1 LFGADYFG
9 FSEKPN
15 PTAQKKIAVYLK
27 VIFVWSTGF
36 CLLAFL
42 FFSMSAQSNPQ
53 DSKRGNA
60 QGKELSMV
68 TDFTDLQWKS
78 RVIIVDNVRND
89 GSVVALFEK
98 NASEI
103 NNRDVIWFIF
113 EGESTF
119 TNSPNE
125 LSEGLLIYARK
136 RYGSGQGKVVLI
148 GKDGGIK
155 SRSNRVD
162 LNALFLK
169 IDAMPMRQG
178 EMRN

>member
-27 VIFVWSTGF
+27 VIFVWSTGL

-60 QGKELSMV
+60 QVKELSMV
-68 TDFTDLQWKS
+68 TDFTGLQWKS
-78 RVIIVDNVRND
+78 RVIVVDNAQND
-89 GSVVALFEK
+89 GSVLALFEK

-103 NNRDVIWFIF
+103 NDRDIIWFIF
-113 EGESTF
+113 KGDSTF
-119 TNSPNE
+119 TNCPDE
-125 LSEGLLIYARK
+125 LSEGLLSHVRE
-136 RYGSGQGKVVLI
+136 RYGFGQGQVVLI

-169 IDAMPMRQG
+169 IDAMPMRQS